1 MVIHACSPSPW
12 GVEGGGS
19 KVQDH
24 PLIHSEFKTSLGY
37 MRHNLYKKKNY
48 KYKMSM
54 ETEVQSLTLRLAGGW

>member
-37 MRHNLYKKKNY
+37 TANGPIFKIIKLG
-48 KYKMSM
+48 
-54 ETEVQSLTLRLAGGW
+54 AGGVSQMFRGDTIVPET